1 MNEII
6 KFWDENLVL
15 PHIGNELNWLFNY
28 LDENKLDNLSYIDI
42 GGNVGKFY
50 DQIITKYTVK
60 KANIIEPSKIL
71 FDYMV
76 GKYKDK
82 NNVDLYNFAINNKDG
97 SVEFVDS
104 AQSASDFFIERGV
117 DNSINLGLSKM
128 NRNNPGST
136 QCISIDTFL
145 RKITTIKPDE
155 IDFIKID
162 TENSDLF
169 ILENMINFLV
179 DNKIR
184 PFILFENN
192 YHNDLTTE
200 KAMEIMKNFCL
211 LGGYEDVDL
220 SGSGDNLI
228 MPKKI

>member
-15 PHIGNELNWLFNY
+15 SHIGNELNWLFNY

-50 DQIITKYTVK
+50 DQIITKYNVK

-97 SVEFVDS
+97 SVDFVDS

-136 QCISIDTFL
+136 QCFSIDTFL
-145 RKITTIKPDE
+145 RKITTIKPNE

-211 LGGYEDVDL
+211 LCGYEDVDL
-220 SGSGDNLI
+220 SRSGDNLI